1 MEINDI
7 SIKRSSVLIVDDN
20 TNNIQAVGTILK
32 RIDISLSIATSG
44 AKALEAVKAKKPDL
58 ILLDIMMPE
67 MDGYEVARILKS
79 DTNTA
84 DIPIIFLTAK
94 TAIDDVILGFEVG
107 AVDYIAK
114 PFNAAELTSRVN
126 THLSLKRYQDLMI
139 EKNLQLKQLDQD
151 KNEFLGLA
159 AHDLKNPIYNISML
173 AKVIKEE
180 DLTKEEI
187 DEFATDILTTSER
200 MLELIRNL
208 LDINAIEQGKIKMN
222 FEDIIISEIAKSCTD
237 NYIDRAK
244 AKSILLNYTAQSE
257 MPKVSADG
265 GFVLQILDNL
275 ISNAIK
281 YSPFDKNIWVK
292 SYFDSDKV
300 YISIKDE
307 GPGLSEADQSKLFG
321 KFARLTPQPTGDEH
335 STGLGLS
342 IAKKYAESMHG
353 DIKLVSKL
361 DEGCDFILELPIIKP
376 E

>member
-1 MEINDI
+1 MEINGI
-7 SIKRSSVLIVDDN
+7 NTFRSSVLIVDDN

-32 RIDISLSIATSG
+32 QNGISLSIATSG

-79 DTNTA
+79 DPITA

-94 TAIDDVILGFEVG
+94 TSIDDVVLGFEVG

-114 PFNAAELTSRVN
+114 PFNSAELTSRVN
-126 THLSLKRYQDLMI
+126 THLSLKHYQDLMI
-139 EKNLQLKQLDQD
+139 EKNLQLEQLDQD
-151 KNEFLGLA
+151 KNEFLGIA

-180 DLTKEEI
+180 NLSKEEI

-222 FEDIIISEIAKSCTD
+222 IEDIAISEIAKACSD

-244 AKSILLNYTAQSE
+244 AKSIKLNYSAQDSI
-257 MPKVSADG
+257 PTVPADG

-275 ISNAIK
+275 ISNAVK
-281 YSPFDKNIWVK
+281 YSPFNKNIWVK
-292 SYFDSDKV
+292 SYSDSDKV
-300 YISIKDE
+300 YVSIKDE
-307 GPGLSEADQSKLFG
+307 GPGLSEADQTKLFG

-335 STGLGLS
+335 SNGLGLS

-353 DIKLVSKL
+353 DIKLISQL
-361 DEGCDFILELPIIKP
+361 GEGCEFILELPIVKP
-376 E
+376 K